1 MKARLIFSLTGID
14 DDSLNFLRS
23 DGWEIDDMKAKKI
36 IETPSVFDNG
46 EHISFDE
53 FVLRVEDRRY
63 DLDLNMWDYGL
74 YLQS

>member
-63 DLDLNMWDYGL
+63 DLDINMWDYGL